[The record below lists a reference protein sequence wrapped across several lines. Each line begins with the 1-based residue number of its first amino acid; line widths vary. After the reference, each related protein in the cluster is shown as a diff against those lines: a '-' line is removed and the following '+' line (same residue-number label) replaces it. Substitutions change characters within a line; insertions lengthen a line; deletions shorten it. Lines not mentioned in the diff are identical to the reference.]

1 MKTGVAW
8 LAAIVILAGCASSSP
23 SASSLPLRPP
33 VPDGWVRYTSDTRD
47 VAVTVPP
54 ELQVQDDHGSILAG
68 YSHPAPDFSSFGV
81 LAIGP
86 TQELPAVEPPYTES
100 RLVEWLLTIV
110 SNRRPETYTHASI
123 VLPEGPAVEVR
134 FTFDAGTPD
143 EVAVVADAFPTAE
156 GVAYLM
162 ANCQAEPM
170 TLCDEYLHLV
180 PWLFELNRPTAD

>member
-1 MKTGVAW
+1 MKTGPTWLVA
-8 LAAIVILAGCASSSP
+8 IMILAGCASSSP
-23 SASSLPLRPP
+23 SASPLPSRPP

-54 ELQVQDDHGSILAG
+54 QLRIDDDNGSILAS
-68 YSHPAPDFSSFGV
+68 YHHPAPDLSSFGV

-86 TQELPAVEPPYTES
+86 TGELPSVEPPYTETE
-100 RLVEWLLTIV
+100 LVEWLLPIV
-110 SNRRPETYTHASI
+110 SNRRPEHYTHAWV

-143 EVAVVADAFPTAE
+143 QVAVVAVAIPAPG

-162 ANCQAEPM
+162 ASCQDQPM
-170 TLCDEYLHLV
+170 TGCDEFLRLV
-180 PWLFELNRPTAD
+180 PLLFELHRPKAD